1 MATLGGMSGSEK
13 DMTALS
19 WRATGLARPNRSAAK
34 TRDNLVIHQRRT
46 GEPTRAPQAIRA
58 IQVP

>member
-1 MATLGGMSGSEK
+1 MSGSEK

-19 WRATGLARPNRSAAK
+19 WRATGVARPNRSAAK

-46 GEPTRAPQAIRA
+46 GEPTWAPQAIRA
-58 IQVP
+58 IQVL